1 MNQIEMKN
9 IKTIKVRGE
18 FIELMEYLEKI
29 NIDYADINMFIGFI
43 YIDPKNEFRYK
54 ISQVNNN
61 MEIYS
66 FQYIINN
73 NFHEIIPNAIFSPN
87 ILYDLD
93 IDLEN
98 RTFKKLDSY
107 KPIEPDHIVITIK
120 EDIIKKKSINIIRRL
135 LGC

>member
-1 MNQIEMKN
+1 MNQIEMKDFN
-9 IKTIKVRGE
+9 KTIKVRGA
-18 FIELMEYLEKI
+18 FIDLMEYLEKI

-73 NFHEIIPNAIFSPN
+73 NSHEIIPNAIFSPN

-98 RTFKKLDSY
+98 RTFKKLDEY
-107 KPIEPDHIVITIK
+107 KMIDHIVINIK
-120 EDIIKKKSINIIRRL
+120 DDIINKKPMNIIRKL
-135 LGC
+135 FGC